1 MNDPIANLTDEDWRE
16 IEHLNARIQSHAG
29 PWGGWGGSQE
39 ISPGVRQMPFAEPD
53 PLVWEFEQSWYRWH
67 LVLTDLNWPAW
78 SEGRQWYSA
87 PDPAKYDRLDRLTAL
102 KLLTAVIRNNR
113 FNEGA
118 LMGAFESGDF
128 PKIIDR
134 FVRLRT
140 AALPAD
146 AVPVQGD
153 GSLVIRHRTGL
164 SRVTVLP
171 HHFSHALAARLGHE
185 AVEAIE
191 KGSYRGP
198 DGQQVDWADEVRA
211 AVRAKESIP
220 SELPLA
226 VPEPSSSATVVEVT
240 NESTLEAARRLTDAG
255 KKPLVLN
262 FANGVHPGGGF
273 LSGARAQEEA
283 LCRSSALWAT
293 LAGDPMYGA
302 HARRAL
308 PDSTDWAIISPGVP
322 VFRTDDGDTL
332 TQTWL
337 ADFIT
342 CAAPYAPR
350 VPKADELLAKR
361 LLRILNVAS
370 ARGYSA
376 PVLGAWG
383 LGAFKNDPAHFAQR
397 CREALAGRYAGVFE
411 LVVFAIV
418 GRAGDGHNLDVFLDE
433 FPETADAPLDGPP
446 PTTLGDRHL

>member
-1 MNDPIANLTDEDWRE
+1 
-16 IEHLNARIQSHAG
+16 
-29 PWGGWGGSQE
+29 
-39 ISPGVRQMPFAEPD
+39 MPFAEPD

-67 LVLTDLNWPAW
+67 LVLTDFNWPAW

-87 PDPAKYDRLDRLTAL
+87 PDPAKYDRLDQLTAL

-191 KGSYRGP
+191 KGSYSGP

-220 SELPLA
+220 PELPLA

-293 LAGDPMYGA
+293 LAGD
-302 HARRAL
+302 H
-308 PDSTDWAIISPGVP
+308 
-322 VFRTDDGDTL
+322 
-332 TQTWL
+332 
-337 ADFIT
+337 
-342 CAAPYAPR
+342 
-350 VPKADELLAKR
+350 
-361 LLRILNVAS
+361 
-370 ARGYSA
+370 
-376 PVLGAWG
+376 
-383 LGAFKNDPAHFAQR
+383 
-397 CREALAGRYAGVFE
+397 
-411 LVVFAIV
+411 
-418 GRAGDGHNLDVFLDE
+418 VFLDE
-433 FPETADAPLDGPP
+433 FPETAVTVIGRWPL
-446 PTTLGDRHL
+446 

>member
-1 MNDPIANLTDEDWRE
+1 
-16 IEHLNARIQSHAG
+16 
-29 PWGGWGGSQE
+29 
-39 ISPGVRQMPFAEPD
+39 
-53 PLVWEFEQSWYRWH
+53 
-67 LVLTDLNWPAW
+67 
-78 SEGRQWYSA
+78 
-87 PDPAKYDRLDRLTAL
+87 
-102 KLLTAVIRNNR
+102 
-113 FNEGA
+113 
-118 LMGAFESGDF
+118 
-128 PKIIDR
+128 
-134 FVRLRT
+134 VRLRT

-171 HHFSHALAARLGHE
+171 HHFSRALAARLGHE

-220 SELPLA
+220 PELPLA
-226 VPEPSSSATVVEVT
+226 VPEPSSSATVAEVT
-240 NESTLEAARRLTDAG
+240 NEPTLEAARRLTDVG

-322 VFRTDDGDTL
+322 VFRTDDGDTGHSR
-332 TQTWL
+332 TTRRTSRSDAARRSQTG
-337 ADFIT
+337 T
-342 CAAPYAPR
+342 R
-350 VPKADELLAKR
+350 
-361 LLRILNVAS
+361 
-370 ARGYSA
+370 
-376 PVLGAWG
+376 
-383 LGAFKNDPAHFAQR
+383 AFSSWWCSR
-397 CREALAGRYAGVFE
+397 SLAGPATATTWTYSSTSSPSSLASVFCCACMPAT
-411 LVVFAIV
+411 VPA
-418 GRAGDGHNLDVFLDE
+418 
-433 FPETADAPLDGPP
+433 
-446 PTTLGDRHL
+446 